1 MGYVA
6 IYLFEIAKPGGIMNT
21 GEMSPTS
28 LPTFTGSAEE
38 VRNQLEHV
46 KDGQVVAVVF
56 EESNL
61 REAEVIP
68 ASSPPDN

>member
-1 MGYVA
+1 
-6 IYLFEIAKPGGIMNT
+6 MNT